1 MSNIITKNMQEK
13 LEAKVS
19 TCSLIGGS
27 RGYAASTASVTIPR
41 NIAIAYKL
49 DKPGNVIVTP
59 TDKGVLITKLELPK

>member
-1 MSNIITKNMQEK
+1 MIRKMEQK

-19 TCSLIGGS
+19 TCSLIGGNK
-27 RGYAASTASVTIPR
+27 GYAASTTSVTIPR

-59 TDKGVLITKLELPK
+59 TDKGVLITKLEIKQ